1 MGICWKSQQ
10 GRTLTEL
17 ASSHQYAKT
26 NSSKKMAR
34 VQKRLAKE
42 KPIVDQGFYTKSFR
56 FAEVEDEHVS
66 SSDADEPD
74 EIGFFRKPSASEYE
88 HYEEQ
93 SLSKPRSSGEVTIK
107 PRGSAW
113 MLEEGK
119 QESDEDSPGVS
130 LAKPGKAAKL
140 SKRAA
145 PQLPAEALDQ
155 QAADLTSQMVA
166 EKNFRADAP
175 EETKEPTANLERSE
189 FERFADLQPKD
200 QKRRLL
206 DLQRSNRKLTT
217 KIQEAKRELEYAKS
231 VNLSETSE
239 LSEKLQRT
247 VRDLQRYRKDS
258 NTAQDRIE
266 TCKQLILNKDA
277 NVAMA
282 SRLTL
287 YKEERAE
294 LSETNQALRATA
306 EAKLASDSLALSRY
320 SGNTDKMSTDE
331 IKNFMVGLSETIQQV
346 SFALAT
352 CEYRP
357 PNPDMCLVCGER
369 KKDLLFLNCNHL
381 ATCQQCGEKAT
392 VCCLCMQR
400 VVKTVV
406 VFA

>member
-1 MGICWKSQQ
+1 
-10 GRTLTEL
+10 
-17 ASSHQYAKT
+17 
-26 NSSKKMAR
+26 
-34 VQKRLAKE
+34 
-42 KPIVDQGFYTKSFR
+42 
-56 FAEVEDEHVS
+56 
-66 SSDADEPD
+66 
-74 EIGFFRKPSASEYE
+74 
-88 HYEEQ
+88 
-93 SLSKPRSSGEVTIK
+93 
-107 PRGSAW
+107 

-258 NTAQDRIE
+258 NTAQERIE

-294 LSETNQALRATA
+294 LSETNQALRAAA

-320 SGNTDKMSTDE
+320 SGNTDKMGIDE

-357 PNPDMCLVCGER
+357 PNPEMCLVCGER